1 MTVTSVKD
9 AGSMLNSL
17 TTNIAVKSSA
27 QAGSVSFQSVW
38 NSQTGANNQQASA
51 KTQTDEAKAAAKPG
65 DSLKAK
71 ESQPIQESKQTD
83 KTNKLDENDELQENP
98 EDIENL
104 EEAMETLGTA
114 ATELLNQI
122 ADTLEISPEEL
133 QDMLSE
139 MELEPVDLLN
149 QATLSEF
156 LLKAVGAEDTTA
168 LLTNEELYQDFNQLM
183 GELESMLSEESG
195 IGGMNLEELKTQV
208 EQKLLQMPAQTADVP
223 EEDKAPLIEVTVEK
237 ADVTADADVAD
248 NAGAEEAIPEVKDAA
263 SQAKGQDSD
272 KTGEQHAGAKEHG
285 SNPFVQNLQPAN
297 PNLQNVQTTQMT
309 SAWDVDTQDIMQQI
323 MDYMKIQVKPDMSQL
338 EMQLHPAHLGTLQ
351 IHVAAKGGVLT
362 ANFVAQNEAVR
373 AALESQMVQLKE
385 SFSEQGVKVEAIEVT
400 VETHQFEENLE
411 QGQRQNQNTD
421 GKKSKARRI
430 KLDGPLTMEE
440 LSGMGEEEQL
450 AAQIME
456 ANGSTV
462 DYTA

>member
-17 TTNIAVKSSA
+17 TTNIAAKSTA

-38 NSQTGANNQQASA
+38 NSQSGGSSSQPQA
-51 KTQTDEAKAAAKPG
+51 KTAGEAQSAAKPG
-65 DSLKAK
+65 DALKAK
-71 ESQPIQESKQTD
+71 EPQNVKPAKQTD
-83 KTNKLDENDELQENP
+83 ETDEMQENP
-98 EDIENL
+98 EELEDL
-104 EEAMETLGTA
+104 EEAMEVLGTA
-114 ATELLNQI
+114 AVELLNQI
-122 ADTLEISPEEL
+122 ADTLGIEPEEL
-133 QDMLSE
+133 QATLSE
-139 MELEPVDLLN
+139 MGLEPVDLLN
-149 QATLSEF
+149 QATLSDF
-156 LLKAVGAEDTTA
+156 LLHAVGAEDTTA

-183 GELESMLSEESG
+183 GGLEGMLSEESG
-195 IGGMNLEELKTQV
+195 ISGMNLEELKARV
-208 EQKLLQMPAQTADVP
+208 EQKLSELPVETVEVQEENAAPIIEISVEAADGKTDANAAADDMTLQEGQMPEAQNAARQ
-223 EEDKAPLIEVTVEK
+223 DKQS
-237 ADVTADADVAD
+237 DDAGERHS
-248 NAGAEEAIPEVKDAA
+248 GAR
-263 SQAKGQDSD
+263 
-272 KTGEQHAGAKEHG
+272 EHG
-285 SNPFVQNLQPAN
+285 SNPFIQNLQTAN

-362 ANFVAQNEAVR
+362 ANFVAQNEAVK

-411 QGQRQNQNTD
+411 QGQRQNSNTPE
-421 GKKSKARRI
+421 KKSKPRRI
-430 KLDGPLTMEE
+430 TLDGSLTMDE
-440 LSGMGEEEQL
+440 LADMGEEEQL
-450 AAQIME
+450 TAQMMA